1 MPNCIAKILAIDD
14 KQDNL
19 TAISALLKALIP
31 ECSIITAQS
40 GVEGIEKAKTKLP
53 DTILL
58 DIKMPGM
65 DGFEVCR
72 RLKADESTKYIPV
85 ILLTAIKTDS
95 ADRIKGLEIGADAFI
110 AKPIDEAELVAQVKV
125 GLRIKIIENYLR
137 KEKIILSEINAQLQ
151 QEIIDRKRAEKALYK
166 ARDELE
172 IKVNERTS
180 ELIETNKKLRVE
192 ISERKQAEKALRQ
205 SEEKLSG
212 IINSISD
219 QIIIVNQQLNIVWAN
234 DVARQLFGP
243 ELIGKKCHTV
253 DSRRNQPCKD
263 CLIKKCLNDGNK
275 HKKEINLIASN
286 GNQMNF
292 LVTTNVYKSYED
304 GRPQMVIAIFHY
316 ITEIKKLQAE
326 TMRAAHLASIG
337 ELAAGVAH
345 EINNPINGIINL
357 AQLLI
362 NKSDPKSLEYDIANR
377 IVKEGNRIANIV
389 SSLLSF
395 ARKDNRQK
403 NPINLN
409 EILVDTF
416 ALTEVQL
423 RKDGINLKVNT
434 LSNFSEIIGNF
445 QQIEQVFLN
454 IIHNARYALNQRF
467 PEAHKNKILQILC
480 EESTLDGRPCVRIIF
495 LDKGIGIPSNIR
507 EKVMDPFFPTK
518 PTEKGTGL
526 GLSISHGII
535 SDHGGHLKIDSIKG
549 E

>member
-1 MPNCIAKILAIDD
+1 
-14 KQDNL
+14 
-19 TAISALLKALIP
+19 
-31 ECSIITAQS
+31 
-40 GVEGIEKAKTKLP
+40 
-53 DTILL
+53 
-58 DIKMPGM
+58 
-65 DGFEVCR
+65 
-72 RLKADESTKYIPV
+72 
-85 ILLTAIKTDS
+85 
-95 ADRIKGLEIGADAFI
+95 
-110 AKPIDEAELVAQVKV
+110 
-125 GLRIKIIENYLR
+125 
-137 KEKIILSEINAQLQ
+137 
-151 QEIIDRKRAEKALYK
+151 
-166 ARDELE
+166 
-172 IKVNERTS
+172 
-180 ELIETNKKLRVE
+180 
-192 ISERKQAEKALRQ
+192 
-205 SEEKLSG
+205 
-212 IINSISD
+212 
-219 QIIIVNQQLNIVWAN
+219 
-234 DVARQLFGP
+234 
-243 ELIGKKCHTV
+243 
-253 DSRRNQPCKD
+253 
-263 CLIKKCLNDGNK
+263 
-275 HKKEINLIASN
+275 
-286 GNQMNF
+286 
-292 LVTTNVYKSYED
+292 
-304 GRPQMVIAIFHY
+304 MVIAIFHD

-377 IVKEGNRIANIV
+377 IVKEGDCIANIV
-389 SSLLSF
+389 SGLLSF

-507 EKVMDPFFPTK
+507 EKVMDPFFSTK

-549 E
+549 EFTKVIIELPIAQSTLK

>member
-1 MPNCIAKILAIDD
+1 
-14 KQDNL
+14 
-19 TAISALLKALIP
+19 
-31 ECSIITAQS
+31 
-40 GVEGIEKAKTKLP
+40 
-53 DTILL
+53 
-58 DIKMPGM
+58 M
-65 DGFEVCR
+65 DGFEVCKK
-72 RLKADESTKYIPV
+72 LKADESTKYIPV

-125 GLRIKIIENYLR
+125 GLRIKKIENYLR

-166 ARDELE
+166 TRDELE
-172 IKVNERTS
+172 MKVNERTS
-180 ELIETNKKLRVE
+180 ELIETNKKLRVK
-192 ISERKQAEKALRQ
+192 ISERKEAEQALRE

-219 QIIIVNQQLNIVWAN
+219 QIIIVNEQLNIVWAN

-243 ELIGKKCHTV
+243 ELIGKKCYTV
-253 DSRRNQPCKD
+253 YSRRNQPCKD

-275 HKKEINLIASN
+275 HEKEINLIANN

-292 LVTTNVYKSYED
+292 LVTTNVYKSYKD
-304 GRPQMVIAIFHY
+304 GRPQMVIAIFHD

-377 IVKEGNRIANIV
+377 IVKEGDRIANIV

-395 ARKDNRQK
+395 ARKGNRQK

-416 ALTEVQL
+416 ALVEVQL
-423 RKDGINLKVNT
+423 RKDDINLKVNT
-434 LSNFSEIIGNF
+434 LSNFSEIIGNT
-445 QQIEQVFLN
+445 QQLQQVFLN
-454 IIHNARYALNQRF
+454 IIHNARYALSQRF

-507 EKVMDPFFPTK
+507 EKVMDPFFSTK

-535 SDHGGHLKIDSIKG
+535 SDHGGSLKIESIEG
-549 E
+549 EFTKVIIELPMIRIKKVTDESKNFNHR